1 MLRLASRVGVRQ
13 AMAPRASFAPPVAAP
28 VATAAA
34 RFAPGDVPEP
44 LRGEIAGLIGQ
55 ERVVVFL
62 TGTPQAPRCGFTV
75 RMVELLQQFQ
85 VKYAFVNILEDDD
98 VCEGLK
104 AYSDWPTY
112 PQMYVD
118 KELVGGYDLVKTM
131 ALDGSLVKL
140 LKDKELL

>member
-1 MLRLASRVGVRQ
+1 MQRLTS
-13 AMAPRASFAPPVAAP
+13 SFATRAFARTAVAAP
-28 VATAAA
+28 FATTAA

-44 LRGEIAGLIGQ
+44 LRTEIADMIAQ
-55 ERVVVFL
+55 DRVVVFL
-62 TGTPQAPRCGFTV
+62 TGTPQQPRCGFTV
-75 RMVELLQQFQ
+75 RMVDLLKQFQ
-85 VKYAFVNILEDDD
+85 VEYSFVNILEDDD

-118 KELVGGYDLVKTM
+118 KELVGGYDLVKQM

-140 LKDKELL
+140 LKEKELL